1 MYEVADS
8 VEFWLPLDEAC
19 RRCAWARCFL
29 LSPAL
34 VEKQGGRA
42 KRELFTFLVAVSLL
56 AKIKVIHS
64 SSGTLTLISII
75 RIRLFEAAYIP

>member
-34 VEKQGGRA
+34 VEKQGGQA

-56 AKIKVIHS
+56 GKIKVIQYS
-64 SSGTLTLISII
+64 SDTLTSNSL
-75 RIRLFEAAYIP
+75 L

>member
-1 MYEVADS
+1 M
-8 VEFWLPLDEAC
+8 LPLDEAC

-56 AKIKVIHS
+56 ARIKVIHS
-64 SSGTLTLISII
+64 SSDTLISII
-75 RIRLFEAAYIP
+75 RIRLFEAAYHTFSA

>member
-8 VEFWLPLDEAC
+8 VEFLLPLDEAC

-56 AKIKVIHS
+56 GKIKVCDPIQFWYTYFYYSHFPHDVK
-64 SSGTLTLISII
+64 IQ
-75 RIRLFEAAYIP
+75 